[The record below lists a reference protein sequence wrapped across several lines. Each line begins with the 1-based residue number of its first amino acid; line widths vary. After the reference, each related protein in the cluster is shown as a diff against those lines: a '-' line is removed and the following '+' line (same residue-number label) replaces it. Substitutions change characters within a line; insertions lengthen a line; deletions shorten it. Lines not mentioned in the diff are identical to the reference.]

1 MTPTVFYAACICLW
15 GTTWRVQAI
24 EKLPVSERTL
34 RRWINGDEPV
44 PLGVWA
50 HLQTLLSAKL
60 GEISAIRAAI
70 KLPADPLDCPA
81 CEGVGRVRSHGG
93 YIRCEKCNPNIG
105 APRDEERKP

>member
-24 EKLPVSERTL
+24 EKLPVGERTL

-50 HLQTLLSAKL
+50 NLQTLLSAKL

-70 KLPADPLDCPA
+70 KLPPVA
-81 CEGVGRVRSHGG
+81 S
-93 YIRCEKCNPNIG
+93 
-105 APRDEERKP
+105 